1 MVTTPTKFY
10 CGQNDTPVQLATFQT
25 VSDGKKIVANA
36 ITDKGIETAEDAT
49 FATMADNI
57 GKLSTSSYVGG
68 IMEVEI
74 STGTIKAGDMVV
86 LHPRRHVYDNGYED
100 SSILINNRIYA
111 IYGSTWADV
120 LLTAI
125 DNNGKFKTKIKV
137 HTYNYYY
144 NITVKNNNICKV
156 INSQGNGSTSYYKF
170 TGDDWVDSTEA
181 EYSSAEALPQA
192 SNVYQS
198 STLVDTTF
206 RWYTGIFGITHL
218 SDNKP
223 AGLLGFHGGT
233 SDKKQ
238 YYHTS
243 GIFTFDTP
251 NGETYIHKITPVSQ
265 SQSAIM
271 IYGIDSNNQ
280 VCPTMAKPIT
290 DTTVVSSIQNDAIPF
305 IGKAITGGT
314 AGETITV
321 QNYGLINTSH
331 NFLV

>member
-86 LHPRRHVYDNGYED
+86 LHPRKYVYANNYNN
-100 SSILINNRIYA
+100 SSISLNNRIYA
-111 IYGSTWADV
+111 IYGSTWEEV

-125 DNNGKFKTKIKV
+125 DNNGKFKTKFKI
-137 HTYNYYY
+137 HTEDYEIR
-144 NITVKNNNICKV
+144 ITVKNNNICEV
-156 INSQGNGSTSYYKF
+156 IDSSGYGSTDYYKF
-170 TGDDWVDSTEA
+170 TGDNWINSTES
-181 EYSSAEALPQA
+181 EYNSAEALPQA

-198 STLVDTTF
+198 STLVNTTL
-206 RWYTGIFGITHL
+206 RWHIGIFGITH
-218 SDNKP
+218 SVDNKP

-233 SDKKQ
+233 DERNQ

-243 GIFTFDTP
+243 DIFTFDTP
-251 NGETYIHKITPVSQ
+251 DGKTYIHKITPVSGY
-265 SQSAIM
+265 QSAIM

-290 DTTVVSSIQNDAIPF
+290 DTTAVSSIQNDAIPF
-305 IGKAITGGT
+305 IGKAITGGA

-321 QNYGLINTSH
+321 QNYGLINTNH

>member
-74 STGTIKAGDMVV
+74 STGTVKAGDMVV
-86 LHPRRHVYDNGYED
+86 LHPRRHVYDNSYED

-111 IYGSTWADV
+111 IYGSTWGDV

-125 DNNGKFKTKIKV
+125 DNNGKFKTKIET

-144 NITVKNNNICKV
+144 GITVKNNNICKV
-156 INSQGNGSTSYYKF
+156 TNSSGNGSTSYYKF
-170 TGDDWVDSTEA
+170 TGDDWIDSTET
-181 EYSSAEALPQA
+181 EYSSAEGLPQA
-192 SNVYQS
+192 SEVYQS

-206 RWYTGIFGITHL
+206 RWYTGIFAITHL

-233 SDKKQ
+233 SEKNQ

-251 NGETYIHKITPVSQ
+251 NGKTYIHKITPVSQ
-265 SQSAIM
+265 SKSAIM
-271 IYGIDSNNQ
+271 IYGIDSNGQ

-290 DTTVVSSIQNDAIPF
+290 DTTAVSSTQNDAIPF